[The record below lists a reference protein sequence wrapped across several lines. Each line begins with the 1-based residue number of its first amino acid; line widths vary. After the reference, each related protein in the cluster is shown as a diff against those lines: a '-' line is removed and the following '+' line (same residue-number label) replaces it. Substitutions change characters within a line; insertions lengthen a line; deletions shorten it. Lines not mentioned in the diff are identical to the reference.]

1 MMENNHQFNR
11 RRFLKNSLLAAGG
24 IFLAPLI
31 ESCSDDFTEN
41 GNAPDNLQN
50 GGFESGVASFDPSAT
65 GIIIWTRYSKGTDA
79 EITWEISKNNTFSE
93 VVRRGQANA
102 MAVNDFTIAV
112 DVQNISSNTKYYYR
126 FYNSKTK
133 K

>member
-1 MMENNHQFNR
+1 MMENNHQFR

-50 GGFESGVASFDPSAT
+50 GGFESGGRKVLIRVQQELLSGPDIQRERMQKLHGKLAKT
-65 GIIIWTRYSKGTDA
+65 II
-79 EITWEISKNNTFSE
+79 F
-93 VVRRGQANA
+93 RRW
-102 MAVNDFTIAV
+102 
-112 DVQNISSNTKYYYR
+112 
-126 FYNSKTK
+126 
-133 K
+133 

>member
-1 MMENNHQFNR
+1 MMENNNQFNR

-24 IFLAPLI
+24 IFIAPLI

-41 GNAPDNLQN
+41 GNAPEDLKN

-79 EITWEISKNNTFSE
+79 EITWK
-93 VVRRGQANA
+93 
-102 MAVNDFTIAV
+102 
-112 DVQNISSNTKYYYR
+112 
-126 FYNSKTK
+126 
-133 K
+133 